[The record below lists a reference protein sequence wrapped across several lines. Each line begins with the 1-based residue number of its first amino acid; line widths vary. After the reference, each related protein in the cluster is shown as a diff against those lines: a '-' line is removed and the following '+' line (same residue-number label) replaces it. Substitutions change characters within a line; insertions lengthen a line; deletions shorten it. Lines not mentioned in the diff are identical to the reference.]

1 MPVRIGAVDEDAT
14 CAGKSIAGAMHPFSE
29 DLTKGCQFFAQLAQT
44 STQAEEIRYANT
56 ACIFIA
62 ASAIEAKVNEW
73 ISISQILGGEGKI
86 PEDFWKSLVS
96 LQRNLRFE
104 DKWNLIAS
112 LHNGKLWDRGQDP
125 FQSFDIIVSLRNEL
139 IHYKGQFLGRDE
151 TPNKKIKD
159 LMRRFGVKSHATFIE
174 DEVSTWVED
183 LLKVKELG
191 GWICS
196 KIKSF
201 CNDAYSLLLGGT

>member
-1 MPVRIGAVDEDAT
+1 
-14 CAGKSIAGAMHPFSE
+14 MHPFSE

-62 ASAIEAKVNEW
+62 VSAIEAKVNEW
-73 ISISQILGGEGKI
+73 ISISQMLGGEGKI
-86 PEDFWKSLVS
+86 PGNFWKSLVS

-125 FQSFDIIVSLRNEL
+125 FQSFDVIVSLRNEL

-196 KIKSF
+196 KTKSF
-201 CNDAYSLLLGGT
+201 CNDVYSLLLGGI